1 MSCGFVVI
9 PLVMAAGPVALPLIG
24 AAVIGAGSL
33 LGYQAAR
40 FAEGCEA
47 GEFTEDFMN
56 GVDLVMEDSKIVSD
70 TLLRGESFLLQKDG
84 IAARFRIDGRGS
96 CTVHVEGKNKSKAEL
111 EAAGT
116 ELMGRVRQQFAYAKV
131 MAELEERGFQITQ
144 QKVAEDNSI
153 RIQVRRQ

>member
-9 PLVMAAGPVALPLIG
+9 PLMMAAGPAALPLIG
-24 AAVIGAGSL
+24 AAVIGAGSA

-40 FAEGCEA
+40 MAEGSEGA
-47 GEFTEDFMN
+47 LVDYDFTN
-56 GVDLVMEDSKIVSD
+56 SVDLVMEDSKIVSD

-96 CTVHVEGKNKSKAEL
+96 CTVHVEGENKSKAEL
-111 EAAGT
+111 EAAGV

-131 MAELEERGFQITQ
+131 MAELEQRGFQVTQ
-144 QKVAEDNSI
+144 QNVAEDNSI